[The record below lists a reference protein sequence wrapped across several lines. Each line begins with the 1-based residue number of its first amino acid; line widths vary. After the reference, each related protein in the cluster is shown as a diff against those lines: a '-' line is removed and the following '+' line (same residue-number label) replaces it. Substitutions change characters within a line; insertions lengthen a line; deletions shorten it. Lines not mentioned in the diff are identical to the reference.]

1 MAYISDAGYV
11 GDNKNLNSGHHIS
24 ALLLQCFVPLNVFRC
39 ALALVPLSVLK
50 ILWNA
55 AALES

>member
-50 ILWNA
+50 IL
-55 AALES
+55 